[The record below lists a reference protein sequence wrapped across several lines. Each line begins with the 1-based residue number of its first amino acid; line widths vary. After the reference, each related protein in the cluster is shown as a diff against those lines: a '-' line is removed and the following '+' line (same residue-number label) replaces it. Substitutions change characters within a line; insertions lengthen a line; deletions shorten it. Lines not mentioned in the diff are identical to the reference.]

1 MIPEIVFIFG
11 TLGSS
16 LFGHKITH
24 NQASQIIE
32 GRKNDIKELI
42 SQRNQEEQSEEQPE
56 KEEEGEEEGEEEIE
70 TIIEEEPSLPYEFA
84 REEEKPELLTL
95 KGYFRSRFF
104 FYSGIPEVKVK
115 KHEDQNLELKY
126 KNPFYIQSRLRLD
139 PHFNI
144 SPTLRLVGQVDVFDD
159 IVWGEGVSGFTPGE
173 ILCENYNEGNNFAE
187 CKGIPRIFAVKR
199 FWGEIDSIL
208 TLPLS
213 VSIGRQPVHY
223 GLGIFFNDG
232 NWFRNLWGDA
242 HFGSTRDR
250 LKLGVKVSDSFKVDT
265 GFDFLL
271 SELGETRENLVNPF
285 LVPSFVS
292 DKFSASLYGG
302 AVYSSSKQTEYYFL
316 LPYISL
322 TPWTGF
328 SFEAEANIISGNIG
342 KDLIPILDS
351 FRRYSIF
358 ALNFAGRIKY
368 ETGLLKLMLD
378 GGWASGDDNPK
389 DNKIKSWT
397 FHPDYNAGFIL
408 FEDIIARYT
417 GQGIAARI
425 DNIFKKGGEFFGTK
439 GGVSGAWFLMPTFG
453 LFPFEAVGTYLSV
466 LLAFSNQNTLI
477 DPISGNPLFG
487 REAKKGLLGV
497 EIDWGVRIGTENFE
511 FGTQLGYLILGR
523 ALRDA
528 LPEKKNT
535 FKAQLRFTY
544 LF

>member
-1 MIPEIVFIFG
+1 MITEIIFSFFNILVLGNSSFI
-11 TLGSS
+11 SDYQVEADS
-16 LFGHKITH
+16 KIIVQH
-24 NQASQIIE
+24 EQ
-32 GRKNDIKELI
+32 RKGKYAKKLI
-42 SQRNQEEQSEEQPE
+42 SQQMEEEEQSQEDS
-56 KEEEGEEEGEEEIE
+56 EEGENEEEEEELE

-84 REEEKPELLTL
+84 QEEEKPEFLTL

-104 FYSGIPEVKVK
+104 FYSGIPEV
-115 KHEDQNLELKY
+115 QNLELKY
-126 KNPFYIQSRLRLD
+126 RNPFYVQSRLRLD
-139 PHFNI
+139 PYFNI
-144 SPTLRLVGQVDVFDD
+144 SPTLRLAGQVDVLDD
-159 IVWGEGVSGFTPGE
+159 IVWGEGVKGFTPGE
-173 ILCENYNEGNNFAE
+173 LLCESYNGGNNFSE

-213 VSIGRQPVHY
+213 ISIGRQPIHY
-223 GLGIFFNDG
+223 GLGIFYNDG

-242 HFGSTRDR
+242 HFGSTQDR
-250 LKLGVKVSDSFKVDT
+250 LKLGIKLSDNFKLDT

-271 SELGETRENLVNPF
+271 SELGDTEENLVNPF

-292 DKFSASLYGG
+292 DNFSVSLYGG

-322 TPWTGF
+322 APWTGF
-328 SFEAEANIISGNIG
+328 SVEVEANIISGNIG
-342 KDLIPILDS
+342 KDLIPPLDS

-378 GGWASGDDNPK
+378 GGWASGDDDPK
-389 DNKIKSWT
+389 DNKIKTWS

-425 DNIFKKGGEFFGTK
+425 DNLYGKGGEFFGTR
-439 GGVSGAWFLMPTFG
+439 GGVSGAWFIMPTFG

-466 LLAFSNQNTLI
+466 LLAFSNQNTLT
-477 DPISGNPLFG
+477 DPLSGNPLFG
-487 REAKKGLLGV
+487 RESKKGLLGV
-497 EIDWGVRIGTENFE
+497 EIDWGLRIGTENFE
-511 FGTQLGYLILGR
+511 LGTQLGYLILGK
-523 ALRDA
+523 ALSDA